1 MKFSLFCFLLL
12 PFGLFA
18 QTASISGKV
27 EDSSHNP
34 LEFVNVVL
42 LNATDSSIQK
52 VTTSD
57 VSGTFLFD
65 RTPAGSYFIQVVLVG
80 YASQSGE
87 VFNFTGD
94 SDYEYKLVSLLPA
107 SADMKEIEVV
117 ATRPLV
123 EVSAEKTIFNVE
135 GTQNSNGLNAMELLR
150 RAPGVM
156 IDNNENIMVKGKS
169 GIIIYIDG
177 KRTPLDAD
185 GLSALLK
192 SMPSSSIDR
201 IEIITN
207 PSAKYEAAGN
217 AGIINIVLKKNQ
229 NFGTNGTLT
238 LGYGVQRYSKVNGN
252 VQLNRRTEK
261 WNLFGNYGNFSG
273 ADWSYMNTFRKFN
286 GLQFDQVT
294 DNKEGHINHN
304 YKAGADYYL
313 SDRSTLGV
321 QVSGNVSNTDFSSNS
336 HTDISNLITQQVDS
350 ILDAQT
356 INDGLRSNI
365 NYNLNYHFTDST
377 KKDLTIDLDYGSYTI
392 KTDGYQPNTYVL
404 NDDSNSSYSKN
415 YTNNNRTNIGIA
427 VFKADYEQPLFKGTF
442 GTGIR
447 LSAVSTK
454 NSLDFYKEIAS
465 GNVIDSTRTNDFDY
479 TENINAAYVNYNRQ
493 IKKIGIQI
501 GLRAEQTISDGKLTA
516 FIAQNDEQVR
526 RSYLNIFPSAA
537 LTYNL
542 NETNTLNLTY
552 SRRIDRPSY
561 QDLNPFEFRLDEL
574 SYSRGN
580 AFLQPQYSDVVELS
594 HTFMYAMTT
603 SVSYTHTT
611 GFFAEITDTTET
623 SRSFIQPRNLGYQ
636 NNISFNI
643 NTPIPIAKW
652 WNAYIGLYV
661 YRVHNVATFEDNKII
676 DLRLT
681 SYGGF
686 MQQTFNITKT
696 WGAELS
702 GWYNGPG
709 IWGGTFKNR
718 PMGGMDVGMK
728 KEIWDGNG
736 IFRVSYGDVFRT
748 MHWRG
753 ISEYSGI
760 YMDAS
765 GGWESQQFRVNF
777 TWKFGNQNIKVK
789 ERKTGSEDFNKRVE

>member
-1 MKFSLFCFLLL
+1 MKSALLFLFCL
-12 PFGLFA
+12 PLGLFA
-18 QTASISGKV
+18 QSSSINGKV
-27 EDSSHNP
+27 EDSNRAP
-34 LEFVNVVL
+34 IEFVNVVL
-42 LNATDSSIQK
+42 HNAADSAIQK
-52 VTTSD
+52 VTTTD
-57 VSGTFLFD
+57 YQ
-65 RTPAGSYFIQVVLVG
+65 GSYSFERIEKGEYFIEFVFVG
-80 YASQSGE
+80 FATQNTE
-87 VFNFTGD
+87 VFSFDAAKDLT
-94 SDYEYKLVSLLPA
+94 YKNTTLLPA
-107 SADMKEIEVV
+107 AANMNEIEVV
-117 ATRPLV
+117 ASRPLV
-123 EVSAEKTIFNVE
+123 EVSADKTIFNVE
-135 GTQNSNGLNAMELLR
+135 GTQNSNGLTALELLR

-156 IDNNENIMVKGKS
+156 VDNNENILVKGKS

-185 GLSALLK
+185 GLAALLK

-238 LGYGVQRYSKVNGN
+238 LGYGVQKYSKYNGN
-252 VQLNRRTEK
+252 LQLNRRTEK

-273 ADWSYMNTFRKFN
+273 NDWSYMNSIRRFN
-286 GLQFDQVT
+286 GLEFVQKT
-294 DNKEGHINHN
+294 DNKEGHVNHN
-304 YKAGADYYL
+304 FKAGADYYL
-313 SDRSTLGV
+313 SQNSTIGV
-321 QVSGNVSNTDFSSNS
+321 QASGNLSNTKFNSFS
-336 HTDISNLITQQVDS
+336 HTDISNNTTFAIDS

-356 INDGLRSNI
+356 INDGHRN
-365 NYNLNYHFTDST
+365 NANFNLNYHFTDST
-377 KKDLTIDLDYGSYTI
+377 KKDLTIDLDYGVYDI
-392 KTDGYQPNTYVL
+392 ATDGYQPNTYVL
-404 NDDSNSSYSKN
+404 NDDSNTSYSKN

-442 GTGIR
+442 GTGVR

-454 NSLDFYKEIAS
+454 NSLDFYKELNAA
-465 GNVIDSTRTNDFDY
+465 NVIDSTRTNDFDY

-493 IKKIGIQI
+493 IKKWGIQA
-501 GLRAEQTISDGKLTA
+501 GLRAEQTTSDGLLTA
-516 FIAQNDEQVR
+516 FIAQNDEHVKRQ
-526 RSYLNIFPSAA
+526 YLNIFPSAA
-537 LTYNL
+537 LTYNV
-542 NETNTLNLTY
+542 NDKNTLNLTY

-636 NNISFNI
+636 DNISFNI

-661 YRVHNVATFEDNKII
+661 YQVHNVATFEDNKTI
-676 DLRLT
+676 DLRIT
-681 SYGGF
+681 SYGGY

-696 WGAELS
+696 WSAEMS

-709 IWGGTFKNR
+709 VWGGTFKNR
-718 PMGGMDVGMK
+718 PMGGLDIGMK

-736 IFRVSYGDVFRT
+736 IFRVSYGDIFRT

-765 GGWESQQFRVNF
+765 GGWESRQFRVNF
-777 TWKFGNQNIKVK
+777 TWKFGNQNVKVRD
-789 ERKTGSEDFNKRVE
+789 RKTGAEDFTKRVE

>member
-1 MKFSLFCFLLL
+1 M
-12 PFGLFA
+12 A
-18 QTASISGKV
+18 QSSSISGKV
-27 EDSSHNP
+27 EDANHAP

-42 LNATDSSIQK
+42 HEAADSSIHK
-52 VTTSD
+52 VTTTDSKGD
-57 VSGTFLFD
+57 FSFEKIE
-65 RTPAGSYFIQVVLVG
+65 AGKFFIEFVFVG
-80 YASQSGE
+80 LATQSGE
-87 VFNFTGD
+87 VFDFDGTTAYQN
-94 SDYEYKLVSLLPA
+94 KLVTLLPS
-107 SADMKEIEVV
+107 SANLTEIEVV

-123 EVSAEKTIFNVE
+123 EVNADKTVFNVE

-156 IDNNENIMVKGKS
+156 VDNNENIMVKGKS

-185 GLSALLK
+185 GLAALLK
-192 SMPSSSIDR
+192 GMPSSSIDR

-229 NFGTNGTLT
+229 NFGTNGTAT
-238 LGYGVQRYSKVNGN
+238 IGYGVQRYSKYNGN
-252 VQLNRRTEK
+252 IQLNRRTEK

-273 ADWSYMNTFRKFN
+273 SDWSYMNSIRKFN
-286 GLQFDQVT
+286 GLEFDQQT
-294 DNKEGHINHN
+294 DNKEGHVNHN
-304 YKAGADYYL
+304 FKAGADYYL
-313 SDRSTLGV
+313 SENSTLGV
-321 QVSGNVSNTDFSSNS
+321 QVSGNLSNNKFNSFS
-336 HTDISNLITQQVDS
+336 HTDISNNINFQLDS
-350 ILDAQT
+350 TLNAQT
-356 INDGLRSNI
+356 INEGRRDNGNF
-365 NYNLNYHFTDST
+365 NLNYHFTDST
-377 KKDLTIDLDYGSYTI
+377 KKDLTIDLDYGSYSI
-392 KTDGYQPNTYVL
+392 STDGFQPNTYQL
-404 NDDSNSSYSKN
+404 NDDSNTSYSKN

-442 GTGIR
+442 GTGVR

-454 NSLDFYKEIAS
+454 NSLDFYKEVNS
-465 GNVIDSTRTNDFDY
+465 ENVIDSTRTNDFDY

-493 IKKIGIQI
+493 IKKFGIQV
-501 GLRAEQTISDGKLTA
+501 GLRAEQTISDGNLTA
-516 FIAQNDEQVR
+516 FIPQNDEQVR

-537 LTYNL
+537 LTYNV
-542 NETNTLNLTY
+542 NQTNTLNLTY

-636 NNISFNI
+636 DNISFNI

-652 WNAYIGLYV
+652 WNAYVGLYV
-661 YRVHNVATFEDNKII
+661 YQVHNVATFEDNKTI
-676 DLRLT
+676 DLRIT
-681 SYGGF
+681 SYGGY
-686 MQQTFNITKT
+686 MQQTFNMTKT
-696 WGAELS
+696 WSAEMS
-702 GWYNGPG
+702 GWFNGPG
-709 IWGGTFKNR
+709 VWGGTFKNR
-718 PMGGMDVGMK
+718 PMGGLDIGMK

-736 IFRVSYGDVFRT
+736 IIRVSYGDIFRT

-789 ERKTGSEDFNKRVE
+789 ERKTGAEDFNKRVE